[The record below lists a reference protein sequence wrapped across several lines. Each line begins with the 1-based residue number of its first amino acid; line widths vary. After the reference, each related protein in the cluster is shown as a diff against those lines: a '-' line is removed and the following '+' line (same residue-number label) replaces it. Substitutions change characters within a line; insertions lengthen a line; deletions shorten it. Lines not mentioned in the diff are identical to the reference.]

1 MSRTQ
6 LTAVR
11 AAHGPGGT
19 PRVRCVLGF
28 APHSGWAAAV
38 VVAGTASAPRVL
50 LRERVELVDA
60 ADAGAKQPYHTL
72 EDVPPEQ
79 ARSRLAQFEQS
90 AQTLAARAVRSLAAR
105 AQQAGASTAAAG
117 ILDSTGRR
125 GATLEAILTSHALIH
140 TADGDHFRAALA
152 RGCDSLGVPVT
163 RWPRRGLEERA
174 AAALKRSPGS
184 LARAL
189 GALGLGLGAPW
200 GVDQKSAALIAWLL
214 LPA

>member
-1 MSRTQ
+1 M
-6 LTAVR
+6 
-11 AAHGPGGT
+11 
-19 PRVRCVLGF
+19 PRIRCVLGF

-50 LRERVELVDA
+50 LRERIELVDA
-60 ADAGAKQPYHTL
+60 ADAGAKQPYHAL
-72 EDVPPEQ
+72 EDVPAGE
-79 ARSRLAQFEQS
+79 ARVRLARFEEK
-90 AQTLAARAVRSLAAR
+90 AQAHAARAVRSLATR
-105 AQQAGASTAAAG
+105 AQQAGAEPAAAG
-117 ILDSTGRR
+117 ILDSAGRR
-125 GATLEAILTSHALIH
+125 GATLEAILASHALIH

-174 AAALKRSPGS
+174 GAALRRSPAA